1 MNRRAT
7 LTEEE
12 QRLRQA
18 TREAHE
24 AMAGLRDL
32 LRQTRT
38 LAATLT
44 RDYQAYHDQ
53 ELKSL
58 ANALV
63 IEHNQVSADLNDSIE
78 QARIMIRDQIM
89 AGEAVFDRETS
100 TVRISFGPGKF
111 DDNQPLPYPEVT
123 PKEIRT

>member
-1 MNRRAT
+1 MGHRT
-7 LTEEE
+7 TPTEEE

-32 LRQTRT
+32 LREARA
-38 LAATLT
+38 LSATLT

-53 ELKSL
+53 EIKAL
-58 ANALV
+58 ANALA
-63 IEHNQVSADLNDSIE
+63 IEQNQVSADLNASIE
-78 QARIMIRDQIM
+78 KARIMIRDQIM

-123 PKEIRT
+123 PKEIRP